1 MIQNFIK
8 IIAPCLIKQIHIFLE
23 VSSSRDNTQ
32 VQQEKEKMKFCSCV
46 YIIGVSMFT
55 NTYEFKHTRKMITHG
70 LNNDPG

>member
-8 IIAPCLIKQIHIFLE
+8 IIATCLINQMHIFLE
-23 VSSSRDNTQ
+23 VNSSRDNTR
-32 VQQEKEKMKFCSCV
+32 VQQEKEKIKFCSCV

-55 NTYEFKHTRKMITHG
+55 NTYEFKHTCKMITHG